1 MGTPPFLSFKKW
13 AMKQHSLLALRY
25 GIMLSPDSQLSRYPL
40 AHTTSRKKSKL
51 KKNALIKGKRSPRSQ
66 RRALASRQA
75 NIMVLFAPEVTSTL
89 RAWYLE
95 DELIDDDFA
104 SQQDNFLRGESYD
117 IYAQNN

>member
-1 MGTPPFLSFKKW
+1 
-13 AMKQHSLLALRY
+13 
-25 GIMLSPDSQLSRYPL
+25 
-40 AHTTSRKKSKL
+40 
-51 KKNALIKGKRSPRSQ
+51 
-66 RRALASRQA
+66 
-75 NIMVLFAPEVTSTL
+75 MVLFAPEVTSTL